1 MIKSLQVIESR
12 KNPDNLP
19 VVEVKDVYKSFKT
32 VKAVNGVNLTIQ
44 QGQFTALLGP
54 NGAGKTTLV
63 EMIEGIQKQ
72 DRGEIT
78 ILGKK
83 WEGHQSELH
92 LAIGLSLQETRFI
105 DKLTVE
111 ETMKLFAG
119 FYQLGEERVNEII
132 AEINLKDKKKS
143 YTVNL
148 SGGQRQKLALG
159 IALLN
164 NPKLLLLDE
173 PTTGLDPN
181 ARREIWHILLQLK
194 AKSHTSLILTTHYME
209 EAEQLCD
216 YIIIID
222 GGKILL
228 EGTRDQLLNSDD
240 KKIIEFTPEGSE
252 DDLKELINGRSS
264 FDITWNED
272 RRKGIITIDDLETEL
287 PEFINYLKSK
297 NIQLKSFESR
307 RKTLDD
313 LFTSL
318 TGRHLNA

>member
-1 MIKSLQVIESR
+1 MERKSDYPENI
-12 KNPDNLP
+12 PA
-19 VVEVKDVYKSFKT
+19 VEVKEVYKFFKS
-32 VKAVNGVNLTIQ
+32 VKAVNGVDLTIQ

-63 EMIEGIQKQ
+63 EMVEGIQKP
-72 DRGEIT
+72 DRGEIY
-78 ILGKK
+78 LFGKK
-83 WEGHQSELH
+83 WDRHSNELH
-92 LAIGLSLQETRFI
+92 KLIGLSLQETRFI

-111 ETMKLFAG
+111 ETLTLFAS
-119 FYQLGEERVNEII
+119 FYNLEKKRVNEITELI
-132 AEINLKDKKKS
+132 DLSEKRKS

-148 SGGQRQKLALG
+148 SGGQRQKLAIG

-164 NPKLLLLDE
+164 NPKILLLDE

-181 ARREIWHILLQLK
+181 ARREIWTILLKLK
-194 AKSHTSLILTTHYME
+194 RESRTSLILTTHYME

-222 GGKILL
+222 KGKILQ
-228 EGTRDQLLNSDD
+228 EGTREELLHSDD
-240 KKIIEFTPEGSE
+240 KKIIEFIPEGE
-252 DDLKELINGRSS
+252 DTKINEVMDDSSS
-264 FDITWNED
+264 FEIHWDKDNG
-272 RRKGIITIDDLETEL
+272 KGVIIIENIQTEL
-287 PEFINYLKSK
+287 PEFLNYLKSK
-297 NIQLKSFESR
+297 NIELKNFESR

>member
-1 MIKSLQVIESR
+1 MISGDHPENSL
-12 KNPDNLP
+12 
-19 VVEVKDVYKSFKT
+19 VVEVKDLYKSFKS

-63 EMIEGIQKQ
+63 EMIEGIQKP

-83 WEGHQSELH
+83 WEGHQNELH
-92 LAIGLSLQETRFI
+92 RLIGLSLQETRFI

-119 FYQLGEERVNEII
+119 FYELPNKRVDEII
-132 AEINLKDKKKS
+132 SEIGLTEKRKS

-194 AKSHTSLILTTHYME
+194 AKSQTSLILTTHYME

-222 GGKILL
+222 SGKILL
-228 EGTRDQLLNSDD
+228 EGSREQLLNSDSE
-240 KKIIEFTPEGSE
+240 KIIEFTPEGSE
-252 DDLKELINGRSS
+252 TDINEMIEGNAD
-264 FDITWNED
+264 FDINWDED
-272 RRKGIITIDDLETEL
+272 KRKGIIIIDDLEKEL
-287 PEFINYLKSK
+287 PDFINYLASK
-297 NIQLKSFESR
+297 KIQLKNFESR